1 MDFAR
6 HITRTL
12 HEEHL
17 ATIALVNRME
27 DRIMA
32 HRPGNPPD
40 TADPEVGK
48 LLRDIANSV
57 EAEIQSHFAFE
68 ESSLFPRLEEM
79 GDAGIGELLTEE
91 HHVLLPIGEE
101 LVALA
106 RAAKEQGFSEESWG
120 AFRRLAGE
128 FAERMIAHIQK
139 EEMGL
144 LPVLD
149 DIIDEDQDA
158 ELSTAY
164 AMSR

>member
-12 HEEHL
+12 HDEHL
-17 ATIALVNRME
+17 ATIALINRME
-27 DRIMA
+27 DRIVA

-40 TADPEVGK
+40 AADPEVAK
-48 LLRDIANSV
+48 LLRDIASSV
-57 EAEIQSHFAFE
+57 EAEIKSHFAFE
-68 ESSLFPRLEEM
+68 EGSLFPRLEER
-79 GDAGIGELLTEE
+79 GDGGIGELLTEE
-91 HHVLLPIGEE
+91 HRVVLPIGER

-106 RAAKEQGFSEESWG
+106 RAARENGFNAESW
-120 AFRRLAGE
+120 AEFRRLAGE
-128 FAERMIAHIQK
+128 FVERMIAHIQK

>member
-1 MDFAR
+1 MDHAR

-12 HEEHL
+12 HDEHL
-17 ATIALVNRME
+17 ATIGLINRLE
-27 DRIMA
+27 ECVMA
-32 HRPGNPPD
+32 HRPGSPPD
-40 TADPEVGK
+40 AADPEVGK
-48 LLRDIANSV
+48 LLREVVGSV
-57 EAEIQSHFAFE
+57 EAEIKSHFAFE
-68 ESSLFPRLEEM
+68 EESLFPRLEEM
-79 GDAGIGELLTEE
+79 GDSGIGELLTEE

-106 RAAKEQGFSEESWG
+106 RAAREQGFSAESWTE
-120 AFRRLAGE
+120 FRRLAGE

>member
-1 MDFAR
+1 MDFSR

-12 HEEHL
+12 HDEHL

-27 DRIMA
+27 QRVMA

-40 TADPEVGK
+40 AADPETAE
-48 LLRDIANSV
+48 LLRDIAMSV
-57 EAEIQSHFAFE
+57 EAEIKSHFAFE
-68 ESSLFPRLEEM
+68 EGSLFPRLDEM

-101 LVALA
+101 LVALC
-106 RAAKEQGFSEESWG
+106 RAARKDGFSEEGWAG
-120 AFRRLAGE
+120 FRRLAGE

-158 ELSTAY
+158 ALSTAY
-164 AMSR
+164 AASR

>member
-1 MDFAR
+1 MDHVR

-12 HEEHL
+12 HDEHL
-17 ATIALVNRME
+17 ATIALINRLE
-27 DRIMA
+27 QRIMA

-40 TADPEVGK
+40 VTEAEVSN
-48 LLRDIANSV
+48 LLRDIVGSV
-57 EAEIQSHFAFE
+57 EAEIKSHFAFE
-68 ESSLFPRLEEM
+68 EESLFPRLEEM

-91 HHVLLPIGEE
+91 HHVLLPIGER

-106 RAAKEQGFSEESWG
+106 RAARQDGFSNDRWAE
-120 AFRRLAGE
+120 FRRLSGE
-128 FAERMIAHIQK
+128 FVERMIAHIQK

-144 LPVLD
+144 LPILD

-164 AMSR
+164 VMSR